1 MAGMIPEHKIEE
13 VRQTADIAEVVGMYV
28 NLTRHGNMLKGLCPF
43 HAEKTPSFTVN
54 PQRRIFHCF
63 GCNVG
68 GNVFRFLMLQ
78 KGISFPEAV
87 SELAERY
94 GIDLPRV
101 DAERISRD
109 KSIKTAL
116 YKTVALAQTF
126 FADELFSPSGVKARE
141 YLFDRGIGADIIK
154 EYGLGWVPEG
164 WDNLIR
170 FLESKKVRTEYME
183 KAGLIRPR
191 TSGRGHYD
199 VFRGRVI
206 TPIYDLDS
214 KPVAFGGRLLEADDQ
229 QPKYLNSPETPI
241 FNKGRLLYGLDKARP
256 VLRNEKAVVIVEGY
270 FDLLSLAAHGVNNV
284 VATLGT
290 ALTSSHL
297 RLLKGYA
304 NDIFLVFDADE
315 AGRAA
320 AARSLPLFISADLE
334 ARVLKLPDGHDP
346 DTYVREFGPDAFRH
360 ALTGSENLLDF
371 YLNRTLARYPN
382 NLSGRS
388 RAAQEVLEVINR
400 VEGQTRVELLR
411 RALAERLG
419 VSEESLALSERRRE
433 TAQTPKTKILSRQ
446 AVPVEMAPGMEAGV
460 ISLLLL
466 HPDVQLDIFSAGLDD
481 HFQDP
486 VCRQVYQAMA
496 RQYAAYGNVDVDRL
510 VENLE
515 DQAADMITR
524 LALSEDGLSESDA
537 AAAVNDYIERLN
549 QRTRQMKGR
558 DLSRRIRR
566 AEEAGDFAQ
575 VERLIQERFH
585 LNKEKGL

>member
-13 VRQTADIAEVVGMYV
+13 VRQAADIAEVIGMYV
-28 NLTRHGNMLKGLCPF
+28 SLNRSGNVLRGLCPF

-68 GNVFRFLMLQ
+68 GNVFRFLMMQ

-87 SELAERY
+87 TELAERY

-101 DAERISRD
+101 NAERISRD
-109 KSIKTAL
+109 KSIKAAL
-116 YKTVALAQTF
+116 YKTVALAQAYF
-126 FADELFSPSGVKARE
+126 SEELFSPNGTTARE
-141 YLFDRGIGADIIK
+141 YLFGRGLQAELIR
-154 EYGLGWVPEG
+154 EYGVGWVQPG
-164 WDNLIR
+164 WDNLLR
-170 FLESKKVRTEYME
+170 FLESKKVPPEYME

-191 TSGRGHYD
+191 NSGRGHYD

-206 TPIYDLDS
+206 TPIFDLDS
-214 KPVAFGGRLLEADDQ
+214 KPVAFGGRLLEEDDQ

-241 FNKGRLLYGLDKARP
+241 FNKGRLLYGLDRARP
-256 VLRNEKAVVIVEGY
+256 VLRDEKTVVIVEGY
-270 FDLLSLAAHGVNNV
+270 FDLLSLAAHGIRNV

-304 NDIFLVFDADE
+304 NDIYLVFDADE

-320 AARSLPLFISADLE
+320 AARSLPLFMSADME
-334 ARVLKLPDGHDP
+334 AKVLKLPDGHDP
-346 DTYVREFGPDAFRH
+346 DTYVRQKGPDAFRQ
-360 ALTGSENLLDF
+360 ALTGAVSLLDF
-371 YLNRTLARYPN
+371 YLNQTLARYPD
-382 NLSGRS
+382 NLAGRS
-388 RAAQEVLEVINR
+388 RASQEVLEVINR

-411 RALAERLG
+411 KALAERLG

-433 TAQTPKTKILSRQ
+433 MVKSPLSRPH
-446 AVPVEMAPGMEAGV
+446 AKNTVPVEMAPAMETGL

-486 VCRQVYQAMA
+486 VCRRVYQTMA
-496 RQYAAYGNVDVDRL
+496 RQYAAHGSVDVDRL

-515 DQAADMITR
+515 DQAADMVSG
-524 LALSEDGLSESDA
+524 LALTDDGLSEMDA
-537 AAAVNDYIERLN
+537 EIAAKDYIDRLN
-549 QRTRQMKGR
+549 QRTRHMEGR
-558 DLSRRIRR
+558 ELSRRIRQ
-566 AEEAGDFAQ
+566 AEEAGDVAQ
-575 VERLIQERFH
+575 LKLLLQEKF
-585 LNKEKGL
+585 N